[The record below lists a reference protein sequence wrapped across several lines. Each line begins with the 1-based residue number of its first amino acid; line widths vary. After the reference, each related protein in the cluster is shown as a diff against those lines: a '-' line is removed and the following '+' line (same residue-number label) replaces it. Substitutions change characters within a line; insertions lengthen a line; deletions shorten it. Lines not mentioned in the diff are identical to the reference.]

1 MDARAFAR
9 RTRRGVVRREV
20 REAHG
25 GEATFRRR
33 GAPVATEALRD
44 EKATYVVPDANV
56 VLHQLDVLE
65 HRDVTCAQLDRLV
78 ICRTVAEEVRARDRR
93 CYGRLLALI
102 RAPARRILTLHHAPP
117 TPLPRESTHG
127 ATDRATRAAAALVKE
142 VCGDCILTTDDADSL
157 SLIHI

>member
-33 GAPVATEALRD
+33 GAPVSNETLQKEA
-44 EKATYVVPDANV
+44 ATYVVPDTNI

-65 HRDVTCAQLDRLV
+65 HSDVKCDQLDRLV
-78 ICRTVAEEVRARDRR
+78 ICRTVAEEVRAVLAHHVLVRDRVR
-93 CYGRLLALI
+93 EAPLRRRPELAELEELARLLCEGRGDL
-102 RAPARRILTLHHAPP
+102 RK
-117 TPLPRESTHG
+117 HG
-127 ATDRATRAAAALVKE
+127 ERVQ
-142 VCGDCILTTDDADSL
+142 
-157 SLIHI
+157 

>member
-65 HRDVTCAQLDRLV
+65 HLDVT
-78 ICRTVAEEVRARDRR
+78 
-93 CYGRLLALI
+93 
-102 RAPARRILTLHHAPP
+102 
-117 TPLPRESTHG
+117 
-127 ATDRATRAAAALVKE
+127 
-142 VCGDCILTTDDADSL
+142 L

>member
-25 GEATFRRR
+25 GEETFRRR
-33 GAPVATEALRD
+33 GAPVAKEALRD

-78 ICRTVAEEVRARDRR
+78 ICRAAAEEFGFHVPPGNLTGMHGNRYGCTWLGACLKCHLWSGRARQASPVA
-93 CYGRLLALI
+93 RLL
-102 RAPARRILTLHHAPP
+102 
-117 TPLPRESTHG
+117 
-127 ATDRATRAAAALVKE
+127 
-142 VCGDCILTTDDADSL
+142 
-157 SLIHI
+157 